1 MPTYTDSAREQN
13 RAMAQY
19 YRMQSKIYDAT
30 RWSFLFGRKEVL
42 RQLPFGP
49 EEAFHL
55 LEVGCGTGFNLKRLA
70 RRFPKARL
78 TGLDVSPDMVRLSRK
93 QTRDYGERVQ
103 VLEEPYTPGADSPT
117 GNPDAVLFSYSL
129 TMINPQWKDLIR
141 QAHAD
146 LRAGGIVA
154 VADFHDSPMPGFKA
168 HMSNHHVR
176 MDGHLLPVLE
186 QQFEPLYSRVG
197 KAYGGI
203 WEYLVF
209 VGRKG

>member
-1 MPTYTDSAREQN
+1 MPTFTDSAQEQN

-19 YRMQSKIYDAT
+19 YRLQSKIYDAT

-42 RQLPFGP
+42 RQLPFARD
-49 EEAFHL
+49 EAFHL

-70 RRFPKARL
+70 RYYPKAQL

-93 QTRDYGERVQ
+93 QTRDYDERVQ
-103 VLEEPYTPGADSPT
+103 VLEQPYRPGADHWS
-117 GNPDAVLFSYSL
+117 GQPDAVLFSYSL
-129 TMINPQWKDLIR
+129 TMINPQWPDLIR
-141 QAHAD
+141 QALAD
-146 LRAGGIVA
+146 LKPGGVVA
-154 VADFHDSPMPGFKA
+154 VADFHNSPMPWFKA

-176 MDGHLLPVLE
+176 MDGHLLPVL
-186 QQFEPLYSRVG
+186 QDSFATAYRKVG

>member
-1 MPTYTDSAREQN
+1 MPSFTDSAQEQN

-42 RQLPFGP
+42 RTLPFARD
-49 EEAFHL
+49 EAFHL

-70 RRFPKARL
+70 RRFPKAQL

-93 QTRDYGERVQ
+93 QTRDYDERVQ
-103 VLEEPYTPGADSPT
+103 VLEQPYTPDGADWS
-117 GNPDAVLFSYSL
+117 GKLEAVLFSYSL
-129 TMINPQWKDLIR
+129 TMINPQWQDLVR
-141 QAHAD
+141 QAYTD
-146 LRAGGIVA
+146 LRPGGVVA
-154 VADFHDSPMPGFKA
+154 VADFHDSAMPWFKA
-168 HMSNHHVR
+168 HMSHHHVR

-186 QQFEPLYSRVG
+186 QRFEPLYSRVG

-203 WEYLVF
+203 WDYVVF